1 MRPIHK
7 YLIMGSQTEN
17 DPFDLH
23 DRKKVKIKE
32 FLVYMESKD
41 GQDNYSIKQF
51 DKTKEQNLEA
61 LQYIQKLIK
70 SDPNKNSE
78 RIKGYLKQQRFFMKL
93 YLKEVNK
100 NKSPWKLIFCF
111 KISFSFSILHYSYI
125 EG

>member
-23 DRKKVKIKE
+23 DKKKVKIKE
-32 FLVYMESKD
+32 FLVYMESED
-41 GQDNYSIKQF
+41 GQDNYAIKQF

-70 SDPNKNSE
+70 SDPDANSE
-78 RIKGYLKQQRFFMKL
+78 RIKGWLKQQRFFMKL

-100 NKSPWKLIFCF
+100 NNSR
-111 KISFSFSILHYSYI
+111 
-125 EG
+125 